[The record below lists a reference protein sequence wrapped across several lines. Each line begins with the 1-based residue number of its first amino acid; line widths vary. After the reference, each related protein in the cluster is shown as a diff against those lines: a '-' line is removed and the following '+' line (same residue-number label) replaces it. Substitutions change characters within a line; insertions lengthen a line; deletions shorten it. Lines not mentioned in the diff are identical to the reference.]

1 MKNFNTIKEINNEII
16 IYKNMLRQYKSDN
29 IKSAEINQELDR
41 LNKLKLGLRIIL
53 RNKKNEKRIRGRN

>member
-16 IYKNMLRQYKSDN
+16 IYKNMLRQYKSNN

-41 LNKLKLGLRIIL
+41 LNKLKLGLRIML
-53 RNKKNEKRIRGRN
+53 RNKNNEKRIRGRS

>member
-16 IYKNMLRQYKSDN
+16 IYKNMLKHYKSNN

-53 RNKKNEKRIRGRN
+53 RNKNNEKRIRSRN